1 MRLES
6 APEKFGLDTED
17 FDEGLI
23 EAENF
28 LVDLGLSQL
37 SEVAVGPRVACVRNA
52 SFIRHTLIRPT
63 KYPLAY

>member
-6 APEKFGLDTED
+6 APEKFGPDTED

-28 LVDLGLSQL
+28 LIDLGLSQFI
-37 SEVAVGPRVACVRNA
+37 EVDGGPRVACVRNV
-52 SFIRHTLIRPT
+52 SFIRQTLIRPT